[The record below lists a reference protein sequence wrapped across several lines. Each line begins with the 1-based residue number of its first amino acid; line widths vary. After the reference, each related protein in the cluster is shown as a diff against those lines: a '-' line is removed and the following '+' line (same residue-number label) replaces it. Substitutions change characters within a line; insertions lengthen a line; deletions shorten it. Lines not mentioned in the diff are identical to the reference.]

1 MVEAITEMS
10 AQDQGPAP
18 ARRKETCMTTAEI
31 IGLITASTALV
42 GGVTAFVMAI
52 RGQRK
57 LNAQIRR
64 DKQ

>member
-1 MVEAITEMS
+1 
-10 AQDQGPAP
+10 
-18 ARRKETCMTTAEI
+18 MTTAEI